1 VSSVPTIE
9 QVGTA
14 RAALADYI
22 VDTPLQRWSSP
33 AVARLLGTGTRLFLK
48 LEIFQRTGTFKIR
61 GALLNLMALSAVA
74 RKRGVTAVSA
84 GNHAIAVACAA
95 AQFDVSARIVML
107 AAASPVRRAAAEAFG
122 AEVIIARDGATA
134 FGLAERIK
142 ADEGRSF
149 IHPFDGQN
157 VLLGTGG
164 VGLEIMSGEPDL
176 DAIVVAIGGG
186 GLISG
191 IAATVKQLA
200 PRCAVYGVE
209 PTGADVMH
217 RSFAAGAPVT
227 MPQVGT
233 IADSL
238 APPFTTQRVYEICR
252 QFVDDLVTV
261 DDYAMCQGMA
271 LLFQDA
277 KLAVEPAAA
286 AGVAAVLGPL
296 RARLSGKRVAVV
308 VCGANIDSATFC
320 KLLSRGDSLLAR

>member
-33 AVARLLGTGTRLFLK
+33 AVARLLGTRTRLFLK
-48 LEIFQRTGTFKIR
+48 LETFQRTGTFKIR
-61 GALLNLMALSAVA
+61 GALLNLMALSTDA

-95 AQFDVSARIVML
+95 AQFGVSARIVML
-107 AAASPVRRAAAEAFG
+107 ASANPVRRAAAEAFG
-122 AEVIIARDGATA
+122 AEVIITPDGATA
-134 FGLAERIK
+134 FALAERIK
-142 ADEGRSF
+142 SDEGRTF
-149 IHPFDGQN
+149 IHPFDGPN
-157 VLLGTGG
+157 VVLGTGG
-164 VGLEIMSGEPDL
+164 VGLEIMNDEPDV
-176 DAIVVAIGGG
+176 DAVVVAIGGG

-217 RSFAAGAPVT
+217 RSFAAGAAVT
-227 MPQVGT
+227 MPQVRT

-238 APPFTTQRVYEICR
+238 APPHTTQGAYEICR

-261 DDYAMCQGMA
+261 DDDAMCQGMA

-308 VCGANIDSATFC
+308 VCGANIDGATFC
-320 KLLSRGDSLLAR
+320 TLLSRGESLLTR